1 MNTTKQPRRIILD
14 PEVKQVTGLSRTSR
28 WRMIERG
35 EFPAPVRLSSGRVG
49 FFEDEVADWQSNL
62 PRANEGSIT
71 KPRSPGRYAQKKQQ
85 GVSHE

>member
-49 FFEDEVADWQSNL
+49 FFEDEVADWQSKL
-62 PRANEGSIT
+62 LRATESK
-71 KPRSPGRYAQKKQQ
+71 KPMPVSPGRSGSKTS
-85 GVSHE
+85 GVNHG